1 MLKIGFFNTLFYIF
15 HTKPNKKKQRK
26 ALSLHAKII
35 EMFKTL
41 LFTLLI
47 IAISIVLL
55 SVTVIIKKNGKFPNT
70 HVGGNKAMRKRG
82 IKCVQSQDKDAR
94 RKNHMAVRENR

>member
-1 MLKIGFFNTLFYIF
+1 MLNT
-15 HTKPNKKKQRK
+15 Q
-26 ALSLHAKII
+26 ALLRQSKTATTNIM

-55 SVTVIIKKNGKFPNT
+55 SITVIIKKNGKFPNT
-70 HVGGNKAMRKRG
+70 HVGGNRHMRKRG
-82 IKCVQSQDKDAR
+82 IKCVQSQDRDAR
-94 RKNHMAVRENR
+94 KENPMAVKETNKK

>member
-1 MLKIGFFNTLFYIF
+1 M
-15 HTKPNKKKQRK
+15 
-26 ALSLHAKII
+26 

-47 IAISIVLL
+47 ISICVALL
-55 SVTVIIKKNGKFPNT
+55 AVKVIIKKNGRFPNT
-70 HVGGNKAMRKRG
+70 HVGGNKEMRRRG

-94 RKNHMAVRENR
+94 RDNPMAVKENIK